1 MCVRCASSFVYVDLA
16 FVAFNAESYM
26 CGSVQVESSVNGNGN
41 GVKVVKEEI
50 RWHFFLAFFLF
61 HPLFT
66 SIVDSVIVPG
76 EI

>member
-1 MCVRCASSFVYVDLA
+1 MWKRASG
-16 FVAFNAESYM
+16 EH
-26 CGSVQVESSVNGNGN
+26 VNGNGN